1 MHSPLWGLTI
11 IIYLQLDNLI
21 GKPLTLIYTTDE
33 WMIVSVG
40 VDGSVDEPNAL
51 LDLVLLLL
59 EVGEDLV
66 VLLVGVG
73 ELWFDGLKVGEYFLV
88 LSSSFLVADHVV
100 GILED
105 LVVHLV
111 QVLTG

>member
-1 MHSPLWGLTI
+1 
-11 IIYLQLDNLI
+11 
-21 GKPLTLIYTTDE
+21 
-33 WMIVSVG
+33 MIVSVG
-40 VDGSVDEPNAL
+40 ADGSVDESNAL

-100 GILED
+100 GIFKD

-111 QVLTG
+111 QVFTG